1 MGSLVMDLDHDDE
14 DDDDDSYSNK
24 IIKKTNYLYSEASAN
39 LSEIV
44 DNNSLNSFSPSF

>member
-24 IIKKTNYLYSEASAN
+24 IIKKTNYLSIQK
-39 LSEIV
+39 LRQT
-44 DNNSLNSFSPSF
+44 FQK